1 MLKNMKLRSRLGI
14 GFGFLTALMIAL
26 CGVMLL
32 HMYAIKQATD
42 AVIAGQWPQYVA
54 MSAVQESVVRM
65 HHEALAAAAE
75 HQPTEAAKLREAWTA
90 EQQKNTA
97 RLELVLKLAATPAG
111 REFARKVQDDLRV
124 YAQAQNAA
132 LGASASSSANA
143 PLNAQLVSQARLLE
157 DEIDKFKTHIEDVFA
172 RASDASSAAYRR
184 AMSNGLLIVAFASL
198 LAAGMSSVITR
209 SVTKPLGH
217 AIDAV
222 NRVAGGD
229 LTGEAA
235 APSRDE
241 IGSLLQALDAMKES
255 LRRVVQQV
263 HTASETIAAATSQSA
278 AGNLELSSR
287 TEQQA
292 ASLEETAASMTQL
305 TETVKHNADNARQ
318 ANALATNATDTV
330 DTGNDAVQKMVSTIE
345 RISGSSSKIAEI
357 TGVIEGIA
365 FQTNIL
371 ALNAAVES
379 ARAGEHGRGFAV
391 VASEVRSL
399 AQRAA
404 SAAREIKGLIDS
416 SVASVADGSKQ
427 AREVGSTMMEVKEAI
442 NRVSSIVAEMAAA
455 SEEQSR
461 GIEQVQQAVVQMD
474 DVTQK
479 NTALVEE
486 AAAAAQSLDDQAVS
500 LKEAVSTFKL
510 SAAAA

>member
-32 HMYAIKQATD
+32 HIYAMKQSTD

-65 HHEALAAAAE
+65 HREALDAAAAD
-75 HQPTEAAKLREAWTA
+75 QANQASEASKLREAWTA
-90 EQQKNTA
+90 EQQKNDA
-97 RLELVLKLAATPAG
+97 RVELVLKLAATPAG
-111 REFARKVQDDLRV
+111 REFARKVQEDLRG

-132 LGASASSSANA
+132 LGASASSNANA
-143 PLNAQLVSQARLLE
+143 KLVAQAHVLE
-157 DEIDKFKTHIEDVFA
+157 VEIGNFKTHIEEVFA
-172 RASDASSAAYRR
+172 RASEASSAVYRR
-184 AMSNGLLIVAFASL
+184 AMSNGLIIVAFASL
-198 LAAGMSSVITR
+198 LAATLAVVITR
-209 SVTKPLGH
+209 SITRPLGD

-222 NRVAGGD
+222 NLVAGGD
-229 LTGEAA
+229 LTGAV
-235 APSRDE
+235 APPSKDE
-241 IGSLLQALDAMKES
+241 IGSLLRALAAMKES

-318 ANALATNATDTV
+318 ANTLATTATDTV

-345 RISGSSSKIAEI
+345 RISGSSSKISEI

-404 SAAREIKGLIDS
+404 SAAREIKGLIES
-416 SVASVADGSKQ
+416 SVASVTDGAKQ
-427 AREVGSTMMEVKEAI
+427 AREVGATMMEVKEAI
-442 NRVSSIVAEMAAA
+442 NRVSEIVSQMAAA

-479 NTALVEE
+479 NAALVEE

-500 LKEAVSTFKL
+500 LKEAVSIFKL